1 MIIQN
6 ANRPNLDLPQTGR
19 ASAGLPGSGAV
30 PSPETR
36 RGPAVDVQ
44 QVSEVSVAARQAS
57 VEHLRGAA
65 DEINRQL
72 RQSNRNLE
80 FQVDSGT
87 NQVIVRLTD
96 TETGE
101 LIRQIPSEDF
111 LAISRAIG
119 EFQQGLLL
127 RQQA

>member
-1 MIIQN
+1 MIVQN
-6 ANRPNLDLPQTGR
+6 ANRLNLDLPRSGR
-19 ASAGLPGSGAV
+19 ASEGLPGSGAA
-30 PSPETR
+30 PGPETR

-44 QVSEVSVAARQAS
+44 QVSEVAVAARQAS

-65 DEINRQL
+65 EELNRAL

-80 FQVDSGT
+80 FRLDEGT
-87 NQVIVRLTD
+87 NRVVVKLTD
-96 TETGE
+96 TETGQV
-101 LIRQIPSEDF
+101 IRQIPSDEM

-127 RQQA
+127 RQKA